1 MGKVSRSELAH
12 DVLGSAHILASA
24 VDRLVEER
32 LQAVSKEQLTSSQL
46 RLLRLIARTD
56 VCRICQ
62 VATFLRVSPAATSK
76 AVDRL
81 VRRGLVR
88 RREAEAD
95 RRRAELRLTGE
106 GLNLLAQCEVIADQ
120 VLEEVF
126 GAISA
131 DGLRQAADLLD
142 RCCVSVLT
150 RDSAGAEACFRCSS
164 YFREK
169 CLLWRS
175 GGRGQGLGW
184 GRGRGH
190 EDGYV
195 CSETAGV
202 RVGASQGDSPGW
214 TVAQRERQDDAGC
227 CAGQGGRSRAG
238 ADPVRVPCGI
248 VGVAHGPEMTRSR

>member
-95 RRRAELRLTGE
+95 RRRAELRLTEE

-175 GGRGQGLGW
+175 GGEARGSVGG
-184 GRGRGH
+184 
-190 EDGYV
+190 
-195 CSETAGV
+195 AGV
-202 RVGASQGDSPGW
+202 GMRMATSALRRRECESVPPRATALAGQWRRENVRTMQGVAQGREVVPEPAQTRCECRVGLSASRM
-214 TVAQRERQDDAGC
+214 ARR
-227 CAGQGGRSRAG
+227 
-238 ADPVRVPCGI
+238 
-248 VGVAHGPEMTRSR
+248 